1 VLLRASHVSSL
12 FIVVEIKVDVRLLAQ
27 TYHRE
32 REESREHGTEDRTQK
47 IENRGQ
53 KTEVR
58 SQNKEVGRIFWVRLV
73 VSRSG
78 ASKFDCR
85 LAPISVF

>member
-32 REESREHGTEDRTQK
+32 REESREHGREDS
-47 IENRGQ
+47 GQ
-53 KTEVR
+53 KTEDR

-73 VSRSG
+73 ASRSG
-78 ASKFDCR
+78 VSKFDCR